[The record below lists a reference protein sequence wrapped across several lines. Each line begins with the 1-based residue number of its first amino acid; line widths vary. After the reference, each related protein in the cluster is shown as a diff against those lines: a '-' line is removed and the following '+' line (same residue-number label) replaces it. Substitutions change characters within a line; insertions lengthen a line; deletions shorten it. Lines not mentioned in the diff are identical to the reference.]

1 MAIINKWSQ
10 LDLSKKYTYANY
22 LTWRFTERVELIK
35 GYVHKIEPVPNV
47 LHQKVSMKLS
57 VILLNYTEKN
67 KYNVF
72 AAPFDVRLF
81 KKSSADTKVTTVV
94 QPDLCIICD
103 ENKLDDRGC
112 VGAPDLIIEIVSP
125 GNSKRELKTKF
136 DLYEENNVLEYW
148 VVHPTE
154 KSIQQFVLI
163 KNKFQLVHT
172 FFEED
177 KMECKVFKG
186 LVIRVKNIF

>member
-1 MAIINKWSQ
+1 MATINKISQ
-10 LDLSKKYTYANY
+10 LDLNKKYTYADY
-22 LTWRFTERVELIK
+22 LNWRFTERVELIK
-35 GYVHKIEPVPNV
+35 GWIHQMSPAPNV
-47 LHQKVSMKLS
+47 SHQKVSMKLGT
-57 VILLNYTEKN
+57 LLSTYLKN
-67 KYNVF
+67 NKCNVF

-81 KKSSADTKVTTVV
+81 KKSSADTRVTTVV

-154 KSIQQFVLI
+154 KSIQQFVLT

-177 KMECKVFKG
+177 KMECKIFKG
-186 LVIRVKNIF
+186 LVIKVKNIF

>member
-1 MAIINKWSQ
+1 MATINKISQ
-10 LDLSKKYTYANY
+10 LDLQKKYTYADY

-35 GYVHKIEPVPNV
+35 GWIHQMSPAPNV
-47 LHQKVSMKLS
+47 SHQKVSMKLS
-57 VILLNYTEKN
+57 TLLSTYLKN
-67 KYNVF
+67 TKCNVF

-136 DLYEENNVLEYW
+136 NLYEENNVLEYW

-186 LVIRVKNIF
+186 LIIRVKNIF

>member
-1 MAIINKWSQ
+1 
-10 LDLSKKYTYANY
+10 
-22 LTWRFTERVELIK
+22 
-35 GYVHKIEPVPNV
+35 
-47 LHQKVSMKLS
+47 
-57 VILLNYTEKN
+57 
-67 KYNVF
+67 
-72 AAPFDVRLF
+72 
-81 KKSSADTKVTTVV
+81 VV

-172 FFEED
+172 FFDED

>member
-1 MAIINKWSQ
+1 MATINKISQ
-10 LDLSKKYTYANY
+10 LDLQKKYTYADY

-35 GYVHKIEPVPNV
+35 GWIHQMSPAPNV
-47 LHQKVSMKLS
+47 SHQKTSIKLTKE
-57 VILLNYTEKN
+57 LLNFFK
-67 KYNVF
+67 KDICQVF
-72 AAPFDVRLF
+72 VAPFDVRLF

-136 DLYEENNVLEYW
+136 NLYEENNVLEYW